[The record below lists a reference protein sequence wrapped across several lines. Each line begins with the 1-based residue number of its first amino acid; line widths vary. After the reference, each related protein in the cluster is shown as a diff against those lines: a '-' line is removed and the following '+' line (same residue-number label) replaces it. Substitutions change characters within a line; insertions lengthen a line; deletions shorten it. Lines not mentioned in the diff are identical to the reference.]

1 MRWSCIPIIEMITGI
16 GLDLIEVKKIA
27 KSIPSETYL
36 HKVFTEAEIAECSL
50 ATNSAERFAGKF
62 AAKEAFMKAIGKGIR
77 QGVWFT
83 QIEVLNE
90 ESGAPYIRVNNEA
103 ETAINELRVKKIHVS
118 VVHTKKTAAAVVIL
132 ET

>member
-16 GLDLIEVKKIA
+16 GIDLIEVKKIA

-36 HKVFTEAEIAECSL
+36 YKVFTEAEIAECRL

-62 AAKEAFMKAIGKGIR
+62 AAKEALMKAIGKGIR

-90 ESGAPYIRVNNEA
+90 ESGAPYIRVNNEVEA
-103 ETAINELRVKKIHVS
+103 AINELGVKKIHVS
-118 VVHTKKTAAAVVIL
+118 VTHTKSTAAAIVIL
-132 ET
+132 EE